1 MAQRNQRLA
10 QLLVYSGALPFI
22 ACVCLSVIGWD
33 IFDARWYGI
42 SYGAIILS
50 FLAGIHW
57 GVYLF
62 TSPSCP
68 QNLFI
73 TSNIAALLGWLSLLV
88 YPHWGAFLLL
98 ILCFSWL
105 LLLDHKLFKLDILPD
120 WFYRLR
126 VHATIIVIASLV
138 SLGLV
143 NWPAV

>member
-1 MAQRNQRLA
+1 MVQGKQRLA
-10 QLLVYSGALPFI
+10 QFLVYSGALPFI
-22 ACVCLSVIGWD
+22 ASVCASLMGWE

-62 TSPSCP
+62 ASSSCP

-88 YPHWGAFLLL
+88 YPHWVAFFLL
-98 ILCFSWL
+98 ILCFSWM
-105 LLLDHKLFKLDILPD
+105 LLLDHKLFRLDILPG

-126 VHATIIVIASLV
+126 VHATIIVIASLL
-138 SLGLV
+138 SLGLF
-143 NWPAV
+143 NGLAA